1 MRNTKNGIKLFRIVC
16 GCFFILSIL
25 SYASRFA
32 SGWISLCSLIFLP
45 VALLN
50 LVCAGIACSLKPRRW
65 AWISFLG
72 FGLHIGNL
80 HAIYQFPKGE
90 TKEGEGIPLTVVT
103 YNTHN
108 FYNGKNCLPEAMDY
122 LKGLDADL
130 FCTQEGPVPEFT
142 PEDTI
147 QKYFS
152 DWKYRYMNTEAGYSS
167 VSIFSRYPIR
177 KVEPV
182 YYDTIPAVTL
192 IADIEVEG
200 RTIRLL
206 NNHLQ
211 TTSVNLY
218 RDSIQ
223 HPIHEESRIE
233 AMKQLLFSLKDNF
246 QRRVR
251 QADRIRSEIEKSPYP
266 VIVCGDFND
275 TPASYTYH
283 RIKGNLIDGF
293 VEAGSGYQYTFRQL
307 KRLWRIDYIFH
318 SKEFKGAECYSPD
331 LPYSDHNMVVW
342 KGKMKD

>member
-50 LVCAGIACSLKPRRW
+50 LVCAGIACSLKPKRW

-80 HAIYQFPKGE
+80 HAIYQ
-90 TKEGEGIPLTVVT
+90 
-103 YNTHN
+103 
-108 FYNGKNCLPEAMDY
+108 MDY
-122 LKGLDADL
+122 LKGLDADI

-246 QRRVR
+246 QRRAR

-283 RIKGNLIDGF
+283 RIKGDLIDGF

-318 SKEFKGAECYSPD
+318 SKEFKGTECYSPD

-342 KGKMKD
+342 KGRMKD

>member
-50 LVCAGIACSLKPRRW
+50 LVCAGIACSLKPKRW

-90 TKEGEGIPLTVVT
+90 TKEAEGIPLTVVT

-122 LKGLDADL
+122 LKGLDADI

-177 KVEPV
+177 KVEPI

-211 TTSVNLY
+211 TTGVNLY

-233 AMKQLLFSLKDNF
+233 ALKQLLFSLKDNF
-246 QRRVR
+246 QRRAR
-251 QADRIRSEIEKSPYP
+251 QADRIRSEVEKSPYP

-283 RIKGNLIDGF
+283 RIKGDLIDGF